1 MTGAP
6 LHVTLVADLLSERWP
21 SMDLTADRLHA
32 ELSNIGQHASVH
44 VDMIRPDLRVRRG
57 PFGRYITRFA
67 DYAWWLHRHPSDAD
81 VFHVVDHSYAHLV
94 HVLPPERTVVTC
106 HDVDAFLTLV
116 DPDRATSRLP
126 GVVTRLILNGLRRA
140 AHVACVSAATRDEIL
155 KFGLIQAERLS
166 VVHMG
171 VHPAY
176 RPDDDQEAD
185 AALVALLGEK
195 RAPEL
200 LHVGSCIPRKRI
212 DVLLKTLASIRKTSP
227 DIRLVKAG
235 GRLTDAQRAMAVNLG
250 IASHVIELPHLETA
264 TLAALYRRVD
274 AALITS
280 EREGFGL
287 PLVEALACG
296 TPVVASDL
304 PVLRE
309 VGGVVTV
316 FAPAGDVPRWHE
328 AVRATLAAE
337 RSPGRSDRVAARVAH
352 ASSFSWR
359 RCADS
364 MLTIYQ
370 RLAPH
375 DSPTGSAS
383 ASAARPV

>member
-6 LHVTLVADLLSERWP
+6 LHVALVADLLSERWP
-21 SMDLTADRLHA
+21 SMDLTADSLHA
-32 ELSNIGQHASVH
+32 ELSGIAQQTAVH
-44 VDMIRPDLRVRRG
+44 VDMIRPALRVRRG
-57 PFGRYITRFA
+57 PIGRYITRFA
-67 DYAWWLHRHPSDAD
+67 DYAWWLHRHPGDAD

-116 DPDRATSRLP
+116 DPDNATSRLP

-140 AHVACVSAATRDEIL
+140 GHVACASAATRDEIL
-155 KFGLIQAERLS
+155 KFGLIPAARLS

-176 RPDDDQEAD
+176 RPGDEQEAD
-185 AALVALLGEK
+185 AGLVALLGER

-212 DVLLKTLASIRKTSP
+212 DVLLNTFASIRKVSP

-250 IASHVIELPHLETA
+250 VASHMIELPHLDTA

-296 TPVVASDL
+296 TPVVASDV

-309 VGGVVTV
+309 VGGVVTAY
-316 FAPAGDVPRWHE
+316 APAGDVPRWHDT
-328 AVRATLAAE
+328 VLATLATE
-337 RSPGRSDRVAARVAH
+337 RSPGRCDRVAARVAH

-359 RCADS
+359 RCAES

-370 RLAPH
+370 RLAH
-375 DSPTGSAS
+375 QASRTGSAS
-383 ASAARPV
+383 ASAARIV